1 MDEIRER
8 LDVLARTL
16 PCRPICGAD
25 GAVVGILAQEH
36 MVVHEVARVYRC
48 ERIGA
53 KVITPAHKGMVRW
66 ARRRGFDV
74 PGGDAMALSL
84 LSALA
89 RVGLCLDTATPGDE
103 HLRLRTS
110 DGCSRLAGFMVL
122 HGLGPESEEQ
132 NE

>member
-1 MDEIRER
+1 M
-8 LDVLARTL
+8 
-16 PCRPICGAD
+16 
-25 GAVVGILAQEH
+25 
-36 MVVHEVARVYRC
+36 
-48 ERIGA
+48 
-53 KVITPAHKGMVRW
+53 ITPAHKGMVRW

-74 PGGDAMALSL
+74 PGGDAMARAL

-110 DGCSRLAGFMVL
+110 DGCSRLMGFMVL
-122 HGLGPESEEQ
+122 NELGSESEGR